1 MSTVFVSFWKRDN
14 CLPDFKGTERFTIGN
29 FTIPIVKR
37 SFLKRIFI
45 FFLGEKKEH
54 FTIGKKEK
62 ESYYRYSKMTY
73 SKTHL

>member
-1 MSTVFVSFWKRDN
+1 MYAILRYKRSYFVESAHSLEFLFTSITKHW
-14 CLPDFKGTERFTIGN
+14 GTERFTIGN

-54 FTIGKKEK
+54 FTIG
-62 ESYYRYSKMTY
+62 
-73 SKTHL
+73 

>member
-1 MSTVFVSFWKRDN
+1 MKWLGV
-14 CLPDFKGTERFTIGN
+14 PMGTERFTIGH

-37 SFLKRIFI
+37 SFLKRIF
-45 FFLGEKKEH
+45 LNKKKVH

-62 ESYYRYSKMTY
+62 EKGYYRYSKMTY

>member
-1 MSTVFVSFWKRDN
+1 MRFLQASFW
-14 CLPDFKGTERFTIGN
+14 GTERFTIGN

-37 SFLKRIFI
+37 SFLKLIFI

-62 ESYYRYSKMTY
+62 EKGYYGYSKMTY
-73 SKTHL
+73 SKTHLWQIR

>member
-1 MSTVFVSFWKRDN
+1 MVLNFANFLGN
-14 CLPDFKGTERFTIGN
+14 CFRIKAGTERFTIGN

-54 FTIGKKEK
+54 FTIGKKK
-62 ESYYRYSKMTY
+62 KATMGIVR
-73 SKTHL
+73 